1 MSPEQEKQI
10 YLHEFGNRVHQFRM
24 SKGLSLDELA
34 RMCGYTSTNARS
46 SIQKI
51 EAGKSDLP
59 ASKIRALAAA
69 LGVSISELMDFDIP
83 NLNLSC
89 D

>member
-1 MSPEQEKQI
+1 MSLEQEKQV
-10 YLHEFGNRVHQFRM
+10 YLQEFGSRVHQFRM
-24 SKGLSLDELA
+24 NKGLSLDELA

-59 ASKIRALAAA
+59 ASKIHALAAA
-69 LGVSISELMDFDIP
+69 LGVSISELMDFDMQ
-83 NLNLSC
+83 NLN
-89 D
+89 